1 MIQVF
6 QSHALQFPF
15 GDLEAWDPGKY
26 QKVADV
32 DIPDDD
38 HADVYRLTQNIEESW
53 IYNDKVIPA
62 TENMKFGRGF
72 RSTSIG
78 DIIVLSNSQMLQCV
92 DTGWKLIG
100 FMATNPAE
108 SDWSRHD
115 ELAAEYDYDVQLDGD
130 WEWQ

>member
-1 MIQVF
+1 
-6 QSHALQFPF
+6 
-15 GDLEAWDPGKY
+15 
-26 QKVADV
+26 
-32 DIPDDD
+32 
-38 HADVYRLTQNIEESW
+38 
-53 IYNDKVIPA
+53 
-62 TENMKFGRGF
+62 MKFGRGF

-108 SDWSRHD
+108 PSWSRYD

>member
-15 GDLEAWDPGKY
+15 GDLEGWDPGKY

-32 DIPDDD
+32 DIPDED
-38 HADVYRLTQNIEESW
+38 HADVYRLTQNIEEPW
-53 IYNDKVIPA
+53 IYNDKVTPA
-62 TENMKFGRGF
+62 TENMKFGRGV

-92 DTGWKLIG
+92 DTGWELIG
-100 FMATNPAE
+100 FMATNPE
-108 SDWSRHD
+108 PGWGRHD

-130 WEWQ
+130 WE